1 MTKGKYNINSWF
13 GFLAIILLS
22 TLFHASSNKAFANVG
37 VSNTYHTT
45 THLDINFEQTRAN
58 HISTL
63 FEVVNLNEQE
73 VKEDLEEHANFVPG
87 CPYQLGHEIYLI
99 VLQKLPVFNE
109 QSYKLFSNL
118 PFYILFHSWKH
129 FLF

>member
-63 FEVVNLNEQE
+63 FEVVNLNKQK
-73 VKEDLEEHANFVPG
+73 VKEDLELLQVID
-87 CPYQLGHEIYLI
+87 LLI
-99 VLQKLPVFNE
+99 NKKTKLLQEN
-109 QSYKLFSNL
+109 
-118 PFYILFHSWKH
+118 ILTIQQMY
-129 FLF
+129 